1 MSTAQQHTSYPSGG
15 SPSGASPS
23 GANPSGANGSF
34 IERIAERLG
43 DNVHATTIFANP
55 VMSDGVTVIPVARA
69 RMGFGGGSGRQ
80 RVGEEGAGGGGGL
93 VVTPVG
99 YIELKKG
106 HSTFRP
112 ISTQRYFMPL
122 LFLAAGA
129 LLWASRRRKIVLE
142 ED

>member
-1 MSTAQQHTSYPSGG
+1 MERVGQASI
-15 SPSGASPS
+15 PSGAE
-23 GANPSGANGSF
+23 GNF

-43 DNVHATTIFANP
+43 ENVHATTIFAHP
-55 VMSDGVTVIPVARA
+55 VQSDGVTVIPVARA

-80 RVGEEGAGGGGGL
+80 REGEEGTGGGGGL

-99 YIELKKG
+99 FIELRKG

-112 ISTQRYFMPL
+112 ISTQRFLVPL
-122 LFLAAGA
+122 LLLAAGA
-129 LLWASRRRKIVLE
+129 LLWASRRRKVVIEE